1 MMTNTKHGVSALEA
15 QRADFALI
23 FDIRAIAA
31 STAIMPTAMPV
42 SADELTSNPDRFIE
56 SAEIPVLI
64 VCDIG
69 VRSAVV
75 TDLLRAAG
83 YSQTVS
89 LEGGMEGWIATG
101 LPLFSPVGLTPEE
114 YRRYDRQLKLPDFGV
129 AGQQALGNARVAVV
143 GAGGLG
149 APVLAYL
156 AAAGVGSLTIIDSDD
171 VEVSNLHRQPIY
183 RTKDVGE
190 GKARKAADFVAALN
204 PGVAVEVR
212 SLRLN
217 DTNALEVLAG
227 HDIVVTCTDSF
238 DTAHAINAA
247 AVELGI
253 PLVFGS
259 VYRTEGQLAV
269 FDARS
274 GPCYACVF
282 PSDADG
288 SSLSCS
294 IVGVL
299 GPVTGVVGSMQAGE
313 VVKLL
318 TNIGDSSGGRLGL
331 YDSRTQTMDSVSI
344 RKNPACPVCG
354 GADD

>member
-1 MMTNTKHGVSALEA
+1 MTNTRHGISAPEA
-15 QRADFALI
+15 QRASFPLI
-23 FDIRAIAA
+23 FDIRALAA
-31 STAIMPTAMPV
+31 SIPTMPTARPV
-42 SADELTSNPDRFIE
+42 SATELTSNPDHFIDSTE
-56 SAEIPVLI
+56 TPILI

-83 YSQTVS
+83 YNQTVS
-89 LEGGMEGWIATG
+89 LEGGMEGWSATG
-101 LPLFSPVGLTPEE
+101 LPLDSPVGLTPEE

-149 APVLAYL
+149 VPVLEYL
-156 AAAGVGSLTIIDSDD
+156 AAAGVGHLTIIDSDE

-183 RTKDVGE
+183 RTRDVGA
-190 GKARKAADFVAALN
+190 GKAHTAADFVSALN
-204 PGVAVEVR
+204 PEVAVEAH
-212 SLRLN
+212 SLRLD
-217 DTNALEVLAG
+217 DTNAIGALVG
-227 HDIVVTCTDSF
+227 HDIIVTCTDSF

-269 FDARS
+269 FDSTS

-282 PSDADG
+282 PTDADG
-288 SSLSCS
+288 SALSCS

-299 GPVTGVVGSMQAGE
+299 GPVTGVVGSMQASE
-313 VVKLL
+313 VLKLL
-318 TNIGDSSGGRLGL
+318 TDIGESSGGTLGL
-331 YDSRTQTMDSVSI
+331 YDARTQTMESVSV
-344 RKNPACPVCG
+344 RKNPACRVCG
-354 GADD
+354 ESSG